1 KQLCLY
7 FLDEG
12 CAKLTYGDQSFDG
25 PVVYSPMNWFET
37 PAVVKLESAC
47 SGEEALGLESGLIT
61 DQQITAS
68 SSWDAAHG
76 QQNARLNHQAAR
88 GKTSAWSAQSN
99 DLNQW
104 LQIDFGRNVKI
115 TKLATQ
121 GRNDY
126 GDQRVKSYTLDYSA
140 EGSNVFQAYQE
151 NESDKVFNGNA
162 DQNTVVTHVLL
173 QPITARYVQIKPKSW
188 NEHISMRA
196 EFYGCV
202 LSDRYQVLGRNVHMD
217 YVQEHLRTK
226 REVTFGE
233 TQERANRIELE
244 ILTDTV
250 YVKGHVDL
258 RGIKRLTILS
268 RKVIFSKDS
277 RLDLR
282 APNLVQNFNNLS
294 PGSDGDDG
302 EHGVHG
308 PTVTVYA
315 KMIAG
320 YVNIITSGG
329 NGKPGQNGA
338 NGRKAADSM
347 HKQPDRTNSDCKA
360 GKTWNGCTSHFAGRP
375 GISGGNGGNGGDGGR
390 SGNGGHAGHQTLHAL
405 TVKGKIEL
413 TSCRGTGGQP
423 AINGLGGA
431 GGLGGRG
438 GRGINCRKKERC
450 GGFKIYTCSHWCESS
465 GQTGE
470 AARGATGRSGSN
482 GKELVAKGSNGQV
495 ESSYLQKFSL
505 GPEQLKKYPLQ
516 LIKMMTRYGEELLW
530 ANDVKKSDAVF
541 KFVVNLSNGNPEA
554 SELRKVAKRRLAFM
568 NKVGYDRFGKN
579 QLFAPIIKW
588 EALKKQVEVIKDRAE
603 TFEKA
608 YNAIK
613 ESIKRQDDVKTIVK
627 ALPRTTRLQVVKQ
640 KNRLEEARRVAVSEK
655 GAYVLAIGELEAS
668 MKSNLLE
675 AKAMLPDVY
684 EKAKFNSDDLFVILE
699 GITGFFS
706 GAMGKDPFAALGSA
720 LGVIGHFA
728 GKCDLGKLQ
737 GNLDKVEKWLKFGKD
752 YAALKDS
759 SELDFDKMDVA
770 AVPEVMQANLEM
782 NKEGLAADLVCL
794 LDERSKPRNSAKFQE
809 QIERFFIAGAAR
821 IDLIAKVMDLDN
833 EIGGHN
839 FDILNLEETANE
851 IESLRSSGDSPIAES
866 TQQMFLDGLLTS
878 YQHIETGFAQQLY
891 QLYKGF
897 EFRSLW
903 VVQEKLAEFERRAVL
918 AAQGTGNLKGVLELT
933 KALQEIDNIENK
945 GQRCFTKFRHTV
957 TTHKWTFDSAKDNVM
972 FDELQK
978 GTTRFSLKIS
988 DSCDLCYNIRLLKM
1002 YVELEGDKSQSGD
1015 YPSSVY
1021 LKLRHLSGSYFR
1033 DGNGNVREFRQPLG
1047 SWRTLEFDRFA
1058 ITNTKGCNKEKAKG
1072 NKDSLFCMGKDDN
1085 RFQPMCCHYLSGSP
1099 CDDTLLGAEECR
1111 SPFGTYEMTMPID
1124 SKTPCTASGSR
1135 ITHENCK
1142 EFDRSVF
1149 TKMNVWIQY
1158 LYWTGE
1164 YPTGP
1169 DDLRCS
1175 KFQDPD
1181 SEAEHVP
1188 ITFNHEASGDIES

>member
-1 KQLCLY
+1 
-7 FLDEG
+7 
-12 CAKLTYGDQSFDG
+12 
-25 PVVYSPMNWFET
+25 MNWFET
-37 PAVVKLESAC
+37 PAVVKFEAAC

-68 SSWDAAHG
+68 SSWDTAHG
-76 QQNARLNHQAAR
+76 KQNARLNRQAAR
-88 GKTSAWSAQSN
+88 GKTSAWSAGSN

-126 GDQRVKSYTLDYSA
+126 GNQWVKSYTFAYSA
-140 EGSNVFQAYQE
+140 DGSNVLQAYKE
-151 NESDKVFNGNA
+151 NEVDKVFTGNA

-226 REVTFGE
+226 REVAFGQ

-244 ILTDTV
+244 ILADTV
-250 YVKGHVDL
+250 YVKGDVDL
-258 RGIKRLTILS
+258 RGTKKLTIFS
-268 RKVIFSKDS
+268 RKVVFLKDS
-277 RLDLR
+277 QLNLR
-282 APNLVQNFNNLS
+282 APNLVQNLNILS
-294 PGSDGDDG
+294 PGTDGDDG
-302 EHGVHG
+302 KHGVHG

-315 KMIAG
+315 KMMAG

-329 NGKPGQNGA
+329 NGNPGQNGA

-360 GKTWNGCTSHFAGRP
+360 RETRYGCTSHIAGIP

-390 SGNGGHAGHQTLHAL
+390 SGNGGNAGRQTLHIL
-405 TVKGKIEL
+405 KVRGYVEL
-413 TSCRGTGGQP
+413 TSCRGFGGQA

-450 GGFKIYTCSHWCESS
+450 SGGRVFYSCSHWCESS

-482 GKELVAKGSNGQV
+482 GQELVAKGSDGQ
-495 ESSYLQKFSL
+495 EEMSYLQKFSL
-505 GPEQLKKYPLQ
+505 GPKQLKKYPLQ

-530 ANDVKKSDAVF
+530 ANDVKKSKAVF
-541 KFVVNLSNGNPEA
+541 KFVVKLSSGKAGA

-588 EALKKQVEVIKDRAE
+588 EAFKKQVEVIKVRAE
-603 TFEKA
+603 TFENA

-613 ESIKRQDDVKTIVK
+613 ESITRHDDVKTIVK
-627 ALPRTTRLQVVKQ
+627 ALPQAARLQVVKQ
-640 KNRLEEARRVAVSEK
+640 KNRLVEAKRIAVSEK

-737 GNLDKVEKWLKFGKD
+737 DNLDKVEKWLKFGKD

-809 QIERFFIAGAAR
+809 QIERYFIAGAAR

-833 EIGGHN
+833 EVGGHK
-839 FDILNLEETANE
+839 FDISNLEETANE
-851 IESLRSSGDSPIAES
+851 IESLSNSGGKDLYSPIAES

-878 YQHIETGFAQQLY
+878 YQQIETGFARQLY

-903 VVQEKLAEFERRAVL
+903 IVREKLAEFERRAVL
-918 AAQGTGNLKGVLELT
+918 AAQGTGNLRGVLELT
-933 KALQEIDNIENK
+933 KALQEIDDIENK
-945 GQRCFTKFRHTV
+945 GQRCFTKFRHTI

-972 FDELQK
+972 FDELHK
-978 GTTRFSLKIS
+978 GATRFSLKIS
-988 DSCDLCYNIRLLKM
+988 DSCDLCYNVRLLKM
-1002 YVELEGDKSQSGD
+1002 YVELKGDESQSGD
-1015 YPSSVY
+1015 YPSRVY

-1058 ITNTKGCNKEKAKG
+1058 ITNTEGCNKEKAKG

-1111 SPFGTYEMTMPID
+1111 SPFGTYEMTIPID
-1124 SKTPCTASGSR
+1124 SKTPCKASGSR
-1135 ITHENCK
+1135 ITDGNCK
-1142 EFDRSVF
+1142 DFDRSVF

-1164 YPTGP
+1164 YPKGP
-1169 DDLRCS
+1169 DDPRCS

-1188 ITFNHEASGDIES
+1188 ITINHEASGDIES

>member
-1 KQLCLY
+1 MDGYQSY
-7 FLDEG
+7 DE
-12 CAKLTYGDQSFDG
+12 TVEY
-25 PVVYSPMNWFET
+25 PPMNWFET
-37 PAVVKLESAC
+37 PAVVQLEAAC

-68 SSWDAAHG
+68 SSWSKSLG
-76 QQNARLNHQAAR
+76 KQNARLNQLAAR
-88 GKTSAWSAQSN
+88 GKKSSWSAQSN

-126 GDQRVKSYTLDYSA
+126 GDQWVKSYTLAYSA

-151 NESDKVFNGNA
+151 NESDKVFTGNTNR
-162 DQNTVVTHVLL
+162 NTVVTHVLL

-188 NEHISMRA
+188 NNHISMRA
-196 EFYGCV
+196 EFYGCI
-202 LSDRYQVLGRNVHMD
+202 LSDRYQVLGRNVHMNH
-217 YVQEHLRTK
+217 VQERLCDQS
-226 REVTFGE
+226 EVTFG
-233 TQERANRIELE
+233 QNQKRANRIELE
-244 ILTDTV
+244 ILSDTV
-250 YVKGHVDL
+250 YVQGHVDL
-258 RGIKRLTILS
+258 RGIKNLTIFS
-268 RKVIFSKDS
+268 REVIFTEDS
-277 RLDLR
+277 RLDLSS
-282 APNLVQNFNNLS
+282 PDLDQDLNILP

-302 EHGVHG
+302 KHGVHG

-315 KMIAG
+315 EIIAG
-320 YVNIITSGG
+320 YVYIVTNGG

-338 NGRKAADSM
+338 KGRTAANNKP
-347 HKQPDRTNSDCKA
+347 KQPDRTNSNCVA
-360 GKTWNGCTSHFAGRP
+360 GITRTGCTKHIAGIR
-375 GISGGNGGNGGDGGR
+375 GISGGNGGTGGDGGK
-390 SGNGGHAGHQTLHAL
+390 SGNGGDAGRQTLHVL
-405 TVKGKIEL
+405 NVRGKIEL

-423 AINGLGGA
+423 AVNGLGGD

-438 GRGINCRKKERC
+438 GRGINCRRRD
-450 GGFKIYTCSHWCESS
+450 ICSYMVCRHHRCESS
-465 GQTGE
+465 ELADE
-470 AARGATGRSGSN
+470 APRGAPGRSGSN
-482 GKELVAKGSNGQV
+482 GQGLVAKGSDGQV
-495 ESSYLQKFSL
+495 EISYLQKSSL
-505 GPEQLKKYPLQ
+505 GAEELKKYPLQ
-516 LIKMMTRYGEELLW
+516 LIKMMTRYGEDLLW
-530 ANDVKKSDAVF
+530 ANNVEKSDAVF
-541 KFVVNLSNGNPEA
+541 KFVVKLSSDKPGA
-554 SELRKVAKRRLAFM
+554 SELTKVAKRRLAFM
-568 NKVGYDRFGKN
+568 NKVGYDRFGN
-579 QLFAPIIKW
+579 NELFAPMMKW
-588 EALKKQVEVIKDRAE
+588 EVFKEQVEVIKDRAE
-603 TFEKA
+603 TFENA

-613 ESIKRQDDVKTIVK
+613 ESIQRRDDVKTILK
-627 ALPRTTRLQVVKQ
+627 SLPQAARLQVVKQ

-668 MKSNLLE
+668 MKNSLLD
-675 AKAMLPDVY
+675 AKGMLSDVY
-684 EKAKFNSDDLFVILE
+684 EAAKFNSDDLFVILE

-706 GAMGKDPFAALGSA
+706 GVLGKDPFAALGSA
-720 LGVIGHFA
+720 LGVVGHFV
-728 GKCDLGKLQ
+728 GQCDLGELQ
-737 GNLDKVEKWLKFGKD
+737 NNLDKVEKWLKFGQD

-759 SELDFDKMDVA
+759 SELDFDQMDVE

-794 LDERSKPRNSAKFQE
+794 LDEKSKPRNSAKFQE

-821 IDLIAKVMDLDN
+821 IDLIAKVIDLDN

-839 FDILNLEETANE
+839 FDIPNLEETANE
-851 IESLRSSGDSPIAES
+851 IESLGNSGDSPIAES
-866 TQQMFLDGLLTS
+866 TQQMFLDDLLTS
-878 YQHIETGFAQQLY
+878 YQQIETGFAQQLY

-903 VVQEKLAEFERRAVL
+903 IVQEKLAEFERQAVS
-918 AAQGTGNLKGVLELT
+918 AAQGTGNLQGVLELT
-933 KALQEIDNIENK
+933 KALQGIDDIENR
-945 GQRCFTKFRHTV
+945 GQRCFTRFRHTI
-957 TTHKWTFDSAKDNVM
+957 TTHKWTFDSNRAKDNVM
-972 FDELQK
+972 FDELHE

-988 DSCDLCYNIRLLKM
+988 DSCDRCYNVRLLKM
-1002 YVELEGDKSQSGD
+1002 YVELEGEESQSGD
-1015 YPSSVY
+1015 YPSRVF

-1058 ITNTKGCNKEKAKG
+1058 ITNTEGCKREKAKG
-1072 NKDSLFCMGKDDN
+1072 NKDSLFCMSKDDY

-1111 SPFGTYEMTMPID
+1111 SPFGTYEMTIPID
-1124 SKTPCTASGSR
+1124 SETSCTASGSR
-1135 ITHENCK
+1135 ITDANCK
-1142 EFDRSVF
+1142 DFDRSVF

-1175 KFQDPD
+1175 NFQDPD

-1188 ITFNHEASGDIES
+1188 VTINHEASGDIKS

>member
-1 KQLCLY
+1 M
-7 FLDEG
+7 
-12 CAKLTYGDQSFDG
+12 TYGNQSFDG
-25 PVVYSPMNWFET
+25 TVEYSPMNWFET
-37 PAVVKLESAC
+37 PSVVKFEAAC

-68 SSWDAAHG
+68 SSWNTAHG
-76 QQNARLNHQAAR
+76 KQNARLNRQAAR
-88 GKTSAWSAQSN
+88 GKTSAWSAGSN

-126 GDQRVKSYTLDYSA
+126 GDQWVKSYTLAYSA
-140 EGSNVFQAYQE
+140 DGSNVFQTYQE
-151 NESDKVFNGNA
+151 NELDKVFTGNA
-162 DQNTVVTHVLL
+162 DRNTVVTHVLL

-188 NEHISMRA
+188 NNHIAMRA
-196 EFYGCV
+196 EFYGCI

-217 YVQEHLRTK
+217 YVQKHLRIK
-226 REVTFGE
+226 REVTFGQN
-233 TQERANRIELE
+233 QERANGIELE
-244 ILTDTV
+244 ILSDTV
-250 YVKGHVDL
+250 YVKSHVDL
-258 RGIKRLTILS
+258 RGMKRLTIFS
-268 RKVIFSKDS
+268 REVIFTKDS

-282 APNLVQNFNNLS
+282 APDLEQNLNILS

-302 EHGVHG
+302 KHGVHG
-308 PTVTVYA
+308 PAVTVYA
-315 KMIAG
+315 EIIAG
-320 YVNIITSGG
+320 YVNIVTNGG

-347 HKQPDRTNSDCKA
+347 HKQPDRTNSNCKA
-360 GKTWNGCTSHFAGRP
+360 GKTRIGCTRHFAGIR
-375 GISGGNGGNGGDGGR
+375 GISGGNGANGGDGGR
-390 SGNGGHAGHQTLHAL
+390 SGNGGDAGRQTLHVL
-405 TVKGKIEL
+405 KVRGKIEL
-413 TSCRGTGGQP
+413 TSCRGTGGQ
-423 AINGLGGA
+423 AALNGLGGT

-438 GRGINCRKKERC
+438 GRGINCKKRILCPRFSLRC
-450 GGFKIYTCSHWCESS
+450 LHLCESS
-465 GQTGE
+465 GLTGE
-470 AARGATGRSGSN
+470 ATRGATGRSGSN
-482 GKELVAKGSNGQV
+482 GQELIAKGSNGQV

-505 GPEQLKKYPLQ
+505 GPKQLKKYPLQ
-516 LIKMMTRYGEELLW
+516 LIKMMTRYGQDLLW
-530 ANDVKKSDAVF
+530 ANNIKKSDAVF
-541 KFVVNLSNGNPEA
+541 KFVVKLSSGKPGA
-554 SELRKVAKRRLAFM
+554 SELTKVAKRRLAFM
-568 NKVGYDRFGKN
+568 NKVGYDRFGN
-579 QLFAPIIKW
+579 NELFAPMLKW
-588 EALKKQVEVIKDRAE
+588 EVFKKQVEVIKDRAE
-603 TFEKA
+603 TFEDA

-613 ESIKRQDDVKTIVK
+613 ESIKRRDDVKTILK
-627 ALPRTTRLQVVKQ
+627 ALPQAARLQVVKQ

-675 AKAMLPDVY
+675 AKAMLPDVF

-699 GITGFFS
+699 GVTGFFS
-706 GAMGKDPFAALGSA
+706 GVMGKDPFAALGSA

-737 GNLDKVEKWLKFGKD
+737 NNLDKVEKWLKFGQD

-759 SELDFDKMDVA
+759 SELDFDQMDVA

-794 LDERSKPRNSAKFQE
+794 LDESSKPRNSAKFQE

-839 FDILNLEETANE
+839 FDIPNLEETANE
-851 IESLRSSGDSPIAES
+851 IESLGNSGDSPIAES
-866 TQQMFLDGLLTS
+866 TQQMFLDDLLTS
-878 YQHIETGFAQQLY
+878 YQQIETGFARQLY

-903 VVQEKLAEFERRAVL
+903 IVQEKLAEFERQAVL
-918 AAQGTGNLKGVLELT
+918 AAQGTGNLQGVLELT
-933 KALQEIDNIENK
+933 KALQGIDDIENK
-945 GQRCFTKFRHTV
+945 GQRCFTRFRHTI
-957 TTHKWTFDSAKDNVM
+957 TTHKWTFDSNSTKDNVM
-972 FDELQK
+972 FDELHE

-988 DSCDLCYNIRLLKM
+988 DSCDRCYNVRLLKM
-1002 YVELEGDKSQSGD
+1002 YVELEGEESQSGD
-1015 YPSSVY
+1015 YPPRVY

-1058 ITNTKGCNKEKAKG
+1058 ITNSEGCNKEKAKG
-1072 NKDSLFCMGKDDN
+1072 NRDSLFCMGKDDN

-1099 CDDTLLGAEECR
+1099 CDDILLGAEECR
-1111 SPFGTYEMTMPID
+1111 SPFGTYEMTIPID
-1124 SKTPCTASGSR
+1124 NKTSCIASSSR
-1135 ITHENCK
+1135 ITDANCK

-1169 DDLRCS
+1169 DDPRCS
-1175 KFQDPD
+1175 KLKDPD
-1181 SEAEHVP
+1181 FEAEHVP
-1188 ITFNHEASGDIES
+1188 ITINHEASGDIES